1 MKERQRARPSLE
13 QLEDRW
19 CPAVTASVK
28 NGILTVSGTPASSAD
43 TILVKETAANAFEVD
58 DGSTVVA
65 SGLTGVSTVKLALTG
80 STDVVSVDL
89 GGNTLSG
96 SLTANLGNTNTTLTV
111 ADGTISGALRVS
123 GGSSGTD
130 TFTLGGSGTT
140 LTVADDSSV
149 KLSTQAGNSVD
160 VLSGVTLSDD
170 FFASAASVTLESGAT
185 VTDTFKATGSTV
197 TVDGTVGGNLDVN
210 GGPVGLGGCGG
221 FGGFGRRGSLFAPFG
236 GTRGGFA
243 GSGSGQTSTALTLG
257 SRGSVG
263 GNLNFSGNGSSD
275 SMDIA
280 GTVSGAANVRLS
292 GSSESATVESGA
304 SIGQSANFVFG
315 NGTDSLTVAGTIGTS
330 GYTGTLL
337 TVSVGGGANTLSTLD
352 SAAINGSARIR
363 LGSGTDTV
371 SLQDS
376 ATVTGTFTL
385 TGGASST
392 FHGSTQ
398 TNHPTLSL
406 TNFKGTQDSS
416 PNP

>member
-1 MKERQRARPSLE
+1 MKERQSARPSLE
-13 QLEDRW
+13 QLEARW

-58 DGSTVVA
+58 AGSTVVA

-236 GTRGGFA
+236 GT
-243 GSGSGQTSTALTLG
+243 
-257 SRGSVG
+257 
-263 GNLNFSGNGSSD
+263 
-275 SMDIA
+275 
-280 GTVSGAANVRLS
+280 
-292 GSSESATVESGA
+292 
-304 SIGQSANFVFG
+304 
-315 NGTDSLTVAGTIGTS
+315 
-330 GYTGTLL
+330 
-337 TVSVGGGANTLSTLD
+337 
-352 SAAINGSARIR
+352 
-363 LGSGTDTV
+363 
-371 SLQDS
+371 
-376 ATVTGTFTL
+376 
-385 TGGASST
+385 
-392 FHGSTQ
+392 
-398 TNHPTLSL
+398 
-406 TNFKGTQDSS
+406 
-416 PNP
+416 